1 VRGCLRSKRPA
12 EEGEQGETIQQ
23 APPKRFKLDDGYE
36 EWLDDTDGEVNEVDL
51 YLKNS
56 PGDDSDILLWWKSN
70 VSDTRKVS
78 GRYIILCVII
88 FTKNYIPGSNIP
100 NPRES
105 S

>member
-1 VRGCLRSKRPA
+1 MRGCLRSKRPA

-78 GRYIILCVII
+78 IHNSLCNNTHQKLHSRLKHTQPSRI
-88 FTKNYIPGSNIP
+88 
-100 NPRES
+100 
-105 S
+105 